1 MNLIA
6 FLCAGMASGAAG
18 FVVYALVVLSRDR
31 RDERRK
37 ADRRRAPP
45 RRERD
50 WVRDYREACRECGIG
65 CESA

>member
-6 FLCAGMASGAAG
+6 FILAGLAAVTVGAVV
-18 FVVYALVVLSRDR
+18 FVLVVLARDR

-37 ADRRRAPP
+37 SDRRRAKP

>member
-6 FLCAGMASGAAG
+6 FLCAGMATVTVGVAV
-18 FVVYALVVLSRDR
+18 FVLVVLARDR
-31 RDERRK
+31 REERRK
-37 ADRRRAPP
+37 SDRRRAKP

-50 WVRDYREACRECGIG
+50 WVLEYREACRDCGIG

>member
-1 MNLIA
+1 MNLTA
-6 FLCAGMASGAAG
+6 FILAGMATVTVGVAV
-18 FVVYALVVLSRDR
+18 FVLVVLARDR

-37 ADRRRAPP
+37 ADRRRAKP

-50 WVRDYREACRECGIG
+50 WVREYREACRECGIG